1 MKKRPFLQNSG
12 LAELCADNIKLWN
25 YFLLTFSCKI
35 AIQQHLSKKHHNLRV
50 RRFAE
55 LFFLVYNPRC
65 SAFGCCESN
74 YQRYLVIAEI
84 ARRLDLFLSF
94 NPCF

>member
-1 MKKRPFLQNSG
+1 MKKNHHVQTSG
-12 LAELCADNIKLWN
+12 LAELCADNIRLWN

-55 LFFLVYNPRC
+55 LFFLIYNPRR
-65 SAFGCCESN
+65 SAFGSYDTN
-74 YQRYLVIAEI
+74 YQNYLVIAEI
-84 ARRLDLFLSF
+84 ARRYFKLLMTL
-94 NPCF
+94 